1 MEYND
6 QMKNRVKRM
15 EGQLRGILK
24 MMEENKDCKEVIT
37 QLSAVR
43 SAVDR
48 TIGVIVSSNLVECV
62 QDAGV
67 NGEKTDEMIK
77 EAVNLLVKSRWN
89 SRVDIFFSFVM
100 IPIGVIV
107 KRKGGIKMNADK
119 VLDAKGLACPMPIV
133 KSRMAI
139 NELEGGKY

>member
-24 MMEENKDCKEVIT
+24 MMEEDKDCKEVIT

-62 QDAGV
+62 QEAEQNGV
-67 NGEKTDEMIK
+67 KTDELIK
-77 EAVNLLVKSRWN
+77 EAVNLLVKSR
-89 SRVDIFFSFVM
+89 
-100 IPIGVIV
+100 
-107 KRKGGIKMNADK
+107 
-119 VLDAKGLACPMPIV
+119 
-133 KSRMAI
+133 
-139 NELEGGKY
+139 

>member
-6 QMKNRVKRM
+6 QIKNRVKRM

-48 TIGVIVSSNLVECV
+48 TVGVIVSSNLVECV
-62 QDAGV
+62 LEADK
-67 NGEKTDEMIK
+67 NGAKTDEIIK
-77 EAVNLLVKSRWN
+77 EAVNLLVRSR
-89 SRVDIFFSFVM
+89 
-100 IPIGVIV
+100 
-107 KRKGGIKMNADK
+107 
-119 VLDAKGLACPMPIV
+119 
-133 KSRMAI
+133 
-139 NELEGGKY
+139 

>member
-1 MEYND
+1 MDYND

-62 QDAGV
+62 QDAEK
-67 NGEKTDEMIK
+67 NGKKADELIK
-77 EAVNLLVKSRWN
+77 EAVNLLVKSR
-89 SRVDIFFSFVM
+89 
-100 IPIGVIV
+100 
-107 KRKGGIKMNADK
+107 
-119 VLDAKGLACPMPIV
+119 
-133 KSRMAI
+133 
-139 NELEGGKY
+139 

>member
-1 MEYND
+1 MDYD
-6 QMKNRVKRM
+6 KQTKNRVKRM

-62 QDAGV
+62 QEA
-67 NGEKTDEMIK
+67 EKKGIQAEDLIK
-77 EAVNLLVKSRWN
+77 EAVNLLVKSR
-89 SRVDIFFSFVM
+89 
-100 IPIGVIV
+100 
-107 KRKGGIKMNADK
+107 
-119 VLDAKGLACPMPIV
+119 
-133 KSRMAI
+133 
-139 NELEGGKY
+139 

>member
-6 QMKNRVKRM
+6 QLKNRVKRM

-48 TIGVIVSSNLVECV
+48 TMGVIVSTNLVDCV
-62 QDAGV
+62 VEAQE
-67 NGEKTDEMIK
+67 NGERMDDVIK
-77 EAVNLLVKSRWN
+77 EAVNLLVKSR
-89 SRVDIFFSFVM
+89 
-100 IPIGVIV
+100 
-107 KRKGGIKMNADK
+107 
-119 VLDAKGLACPMPIV
+119 
-133 KSRMAI
+133 
-139 NELEGGKY
+139 